1 MADNEFYA
9 SPDDHPTMIP
19 YGRQSIDQNDIDAVV
34 RTLQSEMLTQGHA
47 VPSFEQ
53 ALAGR
58 VGAAHAVAVNS
69 ATSAL
74 HIACL
79 ALELGPGDVL
89 WTAPNTFVASANAGR
104 FCGADVSFVDID
116 RRTFLM
122 DADALEAKL
131 VGARHS
137 GRLPKIVMP
146 VHFAGQCC
154 DMARIA
160 DLSRRFGFR
169 VLEDASHA
177 VGAGY
182 QNGAVGSCAY
192 SDIAVFSFHPVKII
206 TTGEGGMCLTN
217 SAGLADRMRALRSHG
232 ITKDPA
238 HFERR
243 PADGPWDYRQLT
255 LGFNYRM
262 TDIQAALGRSQLA
275 RLDDFLARRRAIAAR
290 YNKALAGLPI
300 TLPSQRP
307 ESASSWHLYVVQ
319 TPVSAR
325 RAVFEGMRARGIGV
339 QVLYIPVHR
348 QPYYEA
354 LGFRAG
360 DYPVAEEYYSRSFT
374 LPIFPDLTDDEQ
386 EIVVESL
393 AQTLKDVGMEASA
406 E

>member
-1 MADNEFYA
+1 
-9 SPDDHPTMIP
+9 MIP

-34 RTLQSEMLTQGHA
+34 RTLQSEMLTQGQA

-58 VGAAHAVAVNS
+58 VGARHAVAVNS

-79 ALELGPGDVL
+79 ALGLGPGDVL
-89 WTAPNTFVASANAGR
+89 WTTPNTFVASANAGR

-131 VGARHS
+131 VRARHS

-146 VHFAGQCC
+146 VHFAGQSC

-160 DLSRRFGFR
+160 DLSQRFGFR

-177 VGAGY
+177 IGAGY
-182 QNGAVGSCAY
+182 QNSVVGSCAY

-217 SAGLADRMRALRSHG
+217 SAELADRMRALRSHG

-238 HFERR
+238 HFER
-243 PADGPWDYRQLT
+243 PADGPWDYRQLA

-262 TDIQAALGRSQLA
+262 TDIEAALGRSQLS

-290 YNKALAGLPI
+290 YDKALAGLPI
-300 TLPSQRP
+300 TRP
-307 ESASSWHLYVVQ
+307 WQSLESASSWHLYVVQ
-319 TPVSAR
+319 TPAGAR
-325 RAVFEGMRARGIGV
+325 RAVFEGMRAHGVGV

-360 DYPVAEEYYSRSFT
+360 DYPAAEEYYSRSFT

-386 EIVVESL
+386 QVVIESL
-393 AQTLKDVGMEASA
+393 AETLKDVGVEASA

>member
-1 MADNEFYA
+1 
-9 SPDDHPTMIP
+9 MIP

-34 RTLQSEMLTQGHA
+34 NTLLSEMLTQGHA
-47 VPSFEQ
+47 VPLFEQ

-58 VGAAHAVAVNS
+58 VGARHAVAVNS

-74 HIACL
+74 HVACL
-79 ALELGPGDVL
+79 ALGLGPGDVL
-89 WTAPNTFVASANAGR
+89 WTTPNTFVASANAGR

-116 RRTFLM
+116 PRTFLM

-131 VGARHS
+131 VRADHA

-146 VHFAGQCC
+146 VHFAGQSC

-160 DLSRRFGFR
+160 DLSQRFGFR

-182 QNGAVGSCAY
+182 QNSVVGSCAY

-217 SAGLADRMRALRSHG
+217 SADLADRMRALRSHG
-232 ITKDPA
+232 TTKDAA
-238 HFERR
+238 HFERA
-243 PADGPWDYRQLT
+243 ADGPWDYRQIA

-275 RLDDFLARRRAIAAR
+275 RLDDFLTRRRAIAAR
-290 YNKALAGLPI
+290 YDEALGGLPVA
-300 TLPSQRP
+300 LPWQSP

-319 TPVSAR
+319 TPASAR
-325 RAVFEGMRARGIGV
+325 RAVFEGMRARGVGV

-348 QPYYEA
+348 HPYYEA
-354 LGFRAG
+354 LGFRVG

-374 LPIFPDLTDDEQ
+374 LPIFPDLTEDEQ
-386 EIVVESL
+386 RIVIESL
-393 AQTLKDVGMEASA
+393 AETLKDAGVEALA

>member
-1 MADNEFYA
+1 
-9 SPDDHPTMIP
+9 MIP
-19 YGRQSIDQNDIDAVV
+19 YGRQSIDQDDIDAVV
-34 RTLQSEMLTQGHA
+34 RTLQSEMLTQGQA

-58 VGAAHAVAVNS
+58 VGAKHAVAVNS

-79 ALELGPGDVL
+79 ALALGPGDVL
-89 WTAPNTFVASANAGR
+89 WTTPNTFVASANAGR

-131 VGARHS
+131 LRAGHS
-137 GRLPKIVMP
+137 GSLPKIVMP

-169 VLEDASHA
+169 ILEDASHA

-182 QNGAVGSCAY
+182 QNTAVGSCAY

-217 SAGLADRMRALRSHG
+217 SAELADRMRALRSHG

-238 HFERR
+238 HFER
-243 PADGPWDYRQLT
+243 PADGPWDYRQFA

-262 TDIQAALGRSQLA
+262 TDIEAALGQSQLA
-275 RLDDFLARRRAIAAR
+275 RLDDFLARRSAIAAR
-290 YNKALAGLPI
+290 YDKALAGLPI
-300 TLPSQRP
+300 TLPWQSP

-319 TPVSAR
+319 TSASAR
-325 RAVFEGMRARGIGV
+325 RAVFEGMRARGVGV

-360 DYPVAEEYYSRSFT
+360 DYPIAEEYYSRSFT

-386 EIVVESL
+386 EIVIEALAETLEHAVVERR
-393 AQTLKDVGMEASA
+393 
-406 E
+406 